1 MNDPVKE
8 LDDLAAEVGRR
19 LAAGKLMVSAAESC
33 TGGWIARTLTDIAG
47 SSGWF
52 ERGFVTY
59 SDESKV
65 SMLGVQSAT
74 LAAHGAVSEA
84 VVREMV
90 EGAVKHSR
98 AQVAVAVSGIAGP
111 GGGSPEKPV
120 GTVWIGWCWADGR
133 VDARH
138 YLFKGGREQVR
149 RQAVVAALQGL
160 REGLPG

>member
-1 MNDPVKE
+1 MNAADQD
-8 LDDLAAEVGRR
+8 LDALAAEVGRR
-19 LAAGKLMVSAAESC
+19 LAAAKLMVSAAESC
-33 TGGWIARTLTDIAG
+33 TGGWIARCLTDIAG

-59 SDESKV
+59 SDESKS
-65 SMLGVQSAT
+65 SMLGVQPVT

-84 VVREMV
+84 VVREMA
-90 EGAVKHSR
+90 EGAVRNSR

-120 GTVWIGWCWADGR
+120 GTVWIGWRWADGR

-138 YLFKGGREQVR
+138 HLFKGNREEVR
-149 RQAVVAALQGL
+149 RQAVAAALEGL
-160 REGLPG
+160 RDRLPA